1 MLSSRPIGQSRCD
14 ARHGQKLEELS
25 RTPVPNRPVARSGTK
40 APVRLTDCLTAPNQK
55 KPDLLASGR
64 TVAGRLV
71 DATGGEAVV
80 CYASTSPRDCQ
91 VQ

>member
-25 RTPVPNRPVARSGTK
+25 RTPVP

-55 KPDLLASGR
+55 SPTYWRQAR
-64 TVAGRLV
+64 TAAGRLV

-80 CYASTSPRDCQ
+80 RYASTSPRDCQ